1 MRILILSLIFV
12 CGVVAVGQD
21 MKVETLPALPEHS
34 NKLETISVTSTG
46 DVWVNS
52 RSSGPWFLS
61 ATTKPN
67 VWQKGQLKGNGAW
80 WPIPYPPSKRLAG
93 GTILQGVNTSLGT
106 SVVLTS
112 ADFIPTFSPLP
123 MFMTSVLEN
132 GLMSQPCQTQISN
145 MSGVK
150 GHLSLDRFRGGFPSK
165 DGIYYTGVR
174 EVNQVSS
181 GIYKVLDNP
190 SGACWFEET
199 VLLTDPHFELAS
211 AWPEK
216 NGTFVGERFPKNPST
231 VETEI
236 VRIAPTGEAT
246 VLISSTDPKSKIKS
260 SICCDMVFD
269 PDTQKG
275 VGSYKDKEG
284 VFYFVSLAD
293 MKEIISFKRWNTQ
306 MIALKGSYLLM
317 AVGQY
322 TTKLDTLLAV
332 DTATGRTWVPYG
344 PTTVPGITSGEVN
357 PLLASI
363 DASGI
368 TYLVIT
374 DGKDYTKD
382 RLVKVYPPP
391 VVPLATPKVET
402 LGTVTP
408 ESVVTVVGQNL
419 VADKATTTILVNCT
433 EVPTTVVG
441 NVLTF
446 VSPVETG
453 EYEIVVKVTDSAQS
467 VESEKTTLIVSSDLQ
482 YQVGVITSVSSIY
495 YEDDGISPGKV
506 VRVIGS
512 DLGLSYRVTTG
523 GTVATQT
530 SPDSIMEDGSS
541 TSTIM
546 IPAEITLDKQVLIVE
561 KLDADG
567 LLVNRSKP
575 FMIEVTKS
583 APTVFRL
590 VDDSSYLIVSN
601 ETTGTLVSGDNPANT
616 GDKLIAYVTGRNGA
630 DLTVSI
636 DDRPV
641 GVTFS
646 PSQTLAGVEEIRFIM
661 PETLWYG
668 SNVRV
673 DPPEKVLWFNTNP
686 PAPSK

>member
-1 MRILILSLIFV
+1 
-12 CGVVAVGQD
+12 
-21 MKVETLPALPEHS
+21 
-34 NKLETISVTSTG
+34 
-46 DVWVNS
+46 
-52 RSSGPWFLS
+52 
-61 ATTKPN
+61 
-67 VWQKGQLKGNGAW
+67 
-80 WPIPYPPSKRLAG
+80 
-93 GTILQGVNTSLGT
+93 
-106 SVVLTS
+106 
-112 ADFIPTFSPLP
+112 
-123 MFMTSVLEN
+123 
-132 GLMSQPCQTQISN
+132 
-145 MSGVK
+145 
-150 GHLSLDRFRGGFPSK
+150 
-165 DGIYYTGVR
+165 
-174 EVNQVSS
+174 
-181 GIYKVLDNP
+181 
-190 SGACWFEET
+190 
-199 VLLTDPHFELAS
+199 
-211 AWPEK
+211 
-216 NGTFVGERFPKNPST
+216 
-231 VETEI
+231 
-236 VRIAPTGEAT
+236 
-246 VLISSTDPKSKIKS
+246 
-260 SICCDMVFD
+260 
-269 PDTQKG
+269 
-275 VGSYKDKEG
+275 
-284 VFYFVSLAD
+284 
-293 MKEIISFKRWNTQ
+293 
-306 MIALKGSYLLM
+306 
-317 AVGQY
+317 
-322 TTKLDTLLAV
+322 
-332 DTATGRTWVPYG
+332 
-344 PTTVPGITSGEVN
+344 
-357 PLLASI
+357 LLASI